1 MFRYVEERT
10 GNPRYGEIADLFQQ
24 GLFYRGEDE
33 EHSKVPASR
42 GARENVSTVVRV
54 SVKQSQS
61 YLCTLRHRSVTD
73 FTDLGDGGFECN

>member
-1 MFRYVEERT
+1 MGHVAVLKMFRYVEERT

-54 SVKQSQS
+54 SVKAIPKLPVYSS
-61 YLCTLRHRSVTD
+61 APKCDRFH
-73 FTDLGDGGFECN
+73 